1 VLNKLYDSKPPQRL
15 NIFLSIIDSWK
26 TWQIYYKKKIYIYT
40 VKKILLKCKE
50 KKKKVILKK
59 RMESGKEED
68 ACHIEKV
75 TVGSVTKVQKK
86 MLSSGRGHD

>member
-1 VLNKLYDSKPPQRL
+1 LTLEKLDKY
-15 NIFLSIIDSWK
+15 II
-26 TWQIYYKKKIYIYT
+26 KKIYIYIYT
-40 VKKILLKCKE
+40 VKKILLKKILLKCKE

>member
-1 VLNKLYDSKPPQRL
+1 LTLEKLDKY
-15 NIFLSIIDSWK
+15 
-26 TWQIYYKKKIYIYT
+26 IYIYK

-50 KKKKVILKK
+50 KKVILKKRKK

>member
-1 VLNKLYDSKPPQRL
+1 MTRNPHKGWTFFLALLTLEKLDKY
-15 NIFLSIIDSWK
+15 
-26 TWQIYYKKKIYIYT
+26 IYIYK

-50 KKKKVILKK
+50 KKVILKK